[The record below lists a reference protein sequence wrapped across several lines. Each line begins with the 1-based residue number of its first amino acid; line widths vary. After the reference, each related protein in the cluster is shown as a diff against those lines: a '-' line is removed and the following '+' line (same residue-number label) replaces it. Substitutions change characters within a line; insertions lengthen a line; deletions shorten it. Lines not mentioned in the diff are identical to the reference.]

1 MPGDAHNIHNDTS
14 RDVHGK
20 PPVLVRNLTSCQK
33 LLLHNDMPAMV
44 SAAAVAVVAMFLL
57 WQHLLVL
64 LAAALATAAMTAATM
79 TRIMVATG
87 MEVTV

>member
-33 LLLHNDMPAMV
+33 LLLHNDMPAV

-64 LAAALATAAMTAATM
+64 LAAALATAAMSAATM